1 MADGSSAGGSSEA
14 GGQMTN
20 KTNKRCNKSKIPN
33 GEIENGPWHYYDAQ
47 DVLPSDPINQK
58 GTLQSL

>member
-1 MADGSSAGGSSEA
+1 
-14 GGQMTN
+14 MTN

-58 GTLQSL
+58 GTLQSLQQTQT